1 MATGRIPTTANSPLT
16 VKGDLFGYSTTQA
29 RVPVGNDGETLVADS
44 STSTGLN
51 YKPLDAAGKNAL
63 INGGMDIWQRG
74 TSATTNVYLADRW
87 ITFGNTPNRTSSRQT
102 ASLDGFTWA
111 LRTQRNSGSTST
123 GQQYAIQTLESI
135 NSIPFQGK
143 TVVLSWYAKAG
154 ANYSSASSALT
165 FSVESGTGTDQSYIS
180 GFTGAATV
188 VSGTKTLT
196 TSWQRFT
203 ATGTVSASATQLN
216 VQFNYTPVG
225 TAGANDW
232 FDITGVQ
239 LELGSTAT
247 TFSRA
252 GGTIQGELAACQRYY
267 YRTNAVQLYEI
278 FGAGTATN
286 TTTGNATVRL
296 PVTMRINPSAVEY
309 STLNFAP
316 FGAVGGGAV
325 TALTLAS
332 GGNSNNTPTLAITN
346 SGNTIGQYYSLY
358 ANNSTSAYIGLSA
371 EL

>member
-1 MATGRIPTTANSPLT
+1 MAVGFPTKTTYADGDVFSASDINDTNGTINLLT
-16 VKGDLFGYSTTQA
+16 
-29 RVPVGNDGETLVADS
+29 S
-44 STSTGLN
+44 STLSV
-51 YKPLDAAGKNAL
+51 AAGKNAL

-87 ITFGNTPNRTSSRQT
+87 ITFGNTPDRTSSRQT

-232 FDITGVQ
+232 FEITGVQ
-239 LELGSTAT
+239 LELGSVAT

-267 YRTNAVQLYEI
+267 YRWT
-278 FGAGTATN
+278 AGSSYSMACFTTARGSN
-286 TTTGNATVRL
+286 NSDGIL
-296 PVTMRINPSAVEY
+296 PAPVKMRANPTSVD
-309 STLNFAP
+309 FANLL
-316 FGAVGGGAV
+316 AIIAAGGGASSAVSTMTLYQVGPSSLGV
-325 TALTLAS
+325 TVQTAGNLGSQGAALQ
-332 GGNSNNTPTLAITN
+332 I
-346 SGNTIGQYYSLY
+346 I
-358 ANNSTSAYIGLSA
+358 ANNNSAAFFGFSA